1 MLKNA
6 IILTNEYYPFK
17 GGIGRYC
24 EEVIREIKDDFS
36 VTLVAPKYDGSL
48 RGHKLSDGLELNL
61 INGGQFKYWHLPR
74 LVNTIRS
81 IDFSKYDKVLVA
93 DWPFWIAICFV
104 NRYLPWKKKIDFS
117 LMLHGSEVLN
127 LKNGRASI
135 FPKFINIF
143 NGINNIYTNS
153 NYTKEILFLH
163 HNVPQD
169 IPVEVTYL
177 GVSQPETLNNDVY
190 KESVDS
196 NPLDLLSVGRL
207 DDRKGYDHVIN
218 SIGLLPQ
225 NVRENIKYTIV
236 GNGTDEFKTQLKS
249 LADKQNVRI
258 QILSGISDEELDGI
272 YLRSN
277 VFILAA
283 KKNER
288 KIEGFGLVF
297 LEAAKYGV
305 PSIATDVGAIKE
317 VVKNG
322 ITGFVVKE
330 DIEDISQ
337 AILCCYNDRDKLKYF
352 SDNCISD
359 VKNYKWSMLVRKI
372 FRDLYA

>member
-1 MLKNA
+1 MLKNV

-36 VTLVAPKYDGSL
+36 VTLVAPSYDGSL
-48 RGHKLSDGLELNL
+48 RGHKLSDGLNLNL
-61 INGGQFKYWHLPR
+61 IGGGQFKYWHFPALI
-74 LVNTIRS
+74 NKIMS

-93 DWPFWIAICFV
+93 DWPFWIALCFV
-104 NRYLPWKKKIDFS
+104 NRYVPWKKTIGFS

-127 LKNGRASI
+127 LKNGKASV

-143 NGINNIYTNS
+143 YGVVNIYTNS
-153 NYTKEILFLH
+153 NYTKDILFLH
-163 HNVPQD
+163 HKVPKN

-177 GVSQPETLNNDVY
+177 GVSQSDNLSNETY
-190 KESVDS
+190 KENVDDS
-196 NPLDLLSVGRL
+196 ALELLSVGRL

-218 SIGLLPQ
+218 SIGLLQ
-225 NVRENIKYTIV
+225 QDVRETINYTIV
-236 GNGTDEFKTQLKS
+236 GNGTDDFKSQLKS
-249 LADKQNVRI
+249 LADKQDVRI
-258 QILSGISDEELDGI
+258 HILSGISDEELDRI
-272 YLRSN
+272 YLRSHI
-277 VFILAA
+277 FILAA
-283 KKNER
+283 KENER

-322 ITGFVVKE
+322 LTGFVVKE
-330 DIEDISQ
+330 KVEDISQ
-337 AILCCYNDRDKLKYF
+337 AISCCYNDRGQLKYF
-352 SDNCISD
+352 SDNCISN
-359 VKNYKWSMLVRKI
+359 VKNYKWSTLVRKV